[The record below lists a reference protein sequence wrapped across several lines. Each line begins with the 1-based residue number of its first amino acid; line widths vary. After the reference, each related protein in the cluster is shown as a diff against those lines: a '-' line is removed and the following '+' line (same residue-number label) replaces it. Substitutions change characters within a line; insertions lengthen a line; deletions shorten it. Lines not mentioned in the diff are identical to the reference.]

1 MDIEVAK
8 MFAAAIAVSVG
19 CAGPAIA
26 QGLMAKQT
34 MESIGR
40 NPSIENT
47 IFSKLVI
54 AMAITESL
62 GIYSLVIA
70 LLILFV

>member
-8 MFAAAIAVSVG
+8 MFAAGATVAVG
-19 CAGPAIA
+19 CIAPAVA
-26 QGLMAKQT
+26 QGMMVRQT

-40 NPSIENT
+40 NPSIEGSV
-47 IFSKLVI
+47 FGKLVI

>member
-8 MFAAAIAVSVG
+8 MFAAAIAIGLGVI
-19 CAGPAIA
+19 GPAIG
-26 QGLMAKQT
+26 QGLMASRA
-34 MESIGR
+34 MEAIGR
-40 NPSIENT
+40 NPSIEGS

-62 GIYSLVIA
+62 GIYALVIA

>member
-1 MDIEVAK
+1 MDAEVAK
-8 MFAAAIAVSVG
+8 LFAAAIAVSVG
-19 CAGPAIA
+19 CAAPAIA

-34 MESIGR
+34 FESIGR
-40 NPSIENT
+40 NPSVQDG
-47 IFSKLVI
+47 IFGKMVI

>member
-8 MFAAAIAVSVG
+8 MFAAAIAIGLGVI
-19 CAGPAIA
+19 GPAIG
-26 QGLMAKQT
+26 QGMMASRA

-40 NPSIENT
+40 NPSIEAS

-62 GIYSLVIA
+62 GIYALVIA

>member
-8 MFAAAIAVSVG
+8 MFAAGAAVALG
-19 CAGPAIA
+19 CAAPAIA
-26 QGLMAKQT
+26 QGMMVSRA

-40 NPSIENT
+40 NPSIEGS

-54 AMAITESL
+54 TMAITESL

>member
-1 MDIEVAK
+1 MDIEGIK
-8 MFAAAIAVSVG
+8 IIAAAAAVALGGV
-19 CAGPAIA
+19 APAIA
-26 QGLMAKQT
+26 QGKMVSQT

-40 NPSIENT
+40 NPSIQDGV
-47 IFSKLVI
+47 FSKMGI

-62 GIYSLVIA
+62 AIYSLVIA

>member
-1 MDIEVAK
+1 MDAEAIKYIVAGATVA
-8 MFAAAIAVSVG
+8 FGCIA
-19 CAGPAIA
+19 PAMA
-26 QGLMAKQT
+26 QGMMVRQT

-40 NPSIENT
+40 NPSIEGS
-47 IFSKLVI
+47 IFGKLVI